1 MKILICDNLNQEV
14 YRELETIGDC
24 LDISKSDSKE
34 KDLTDHIKDS
44 EIVVIRSATK
54 LTKEVLD
61 NAEKLKIIAR
71 CGVGVDNVDLEFAKS
86 KNIFVTNSPS
96 ANLISVVELTVALII
111 SASRKLSL
119 ADAHLK
125 NGQWNRSEFLG
136 YELYGKTLGIVGFGK
151 AGRLVAERMK
161 SFGMSIVFYDPYVT
175 DWNGSEESLELDD
188 LLRTADVV
196 SIHVIKTK
204 DTENLISK
212 DKLDLLKQNSIIVNT
227 SRGGVLDEEYLM
239 ALLESEKIFGAGLDV
254 YSDEP
259 PENVDRYNGLNLV
272 TTPHIGASTNEAQ
285 LKAGLE
291 TIENI
296 KKILAG
302 DESVALQ
309 I

>member
-1 MKILICDNLNQEV
+1 MKILICDNLNQQV
-14 YRELETIGDC
+14 YKELETIGDC
-24 LDISKSDSKE
+24 VDISKSNSKD
-34 KDLTDHIKDS
+34 KDLANHIKDC

-61 NAEKLKIIAR
+61 KAEQLKIIAR
-71 CGVGVDNVDLEFAKS
+71 CGVGIDNVDLDFAKS
-86 KNIFVTNSPS
+86 KNIFVTNAPS

-119 ADAHLK
+119 ADSHLK
-125 NGQWNRSEFLG
+125 KGEWNRSEFLG

-151 AGRLVAERMK
+151 AGRLVADRMK

-175 DWNGSEESLELDD
+175 DWNGSEESVELDD

-212 DKLDLLKQNSIIVNT
+212 DMLDLLKPSSIIVNT
-227 SRGGVLDEEYLM
+227 SRGGVLDEDYLFE
-239 ALLESEKIFGAGLDV
+239 LLESEKIFGAGLDV
-254 YSDEP
+254 YSNEP
-259 PENVDRYNGLNLV
+259 PENEDRYNGLNLI

-285 LKAGLE
+285 LKVGLE

-302 DESVALQ
+302 DKSVAL
-309 I
+309 

>member
-1 MKILICDNLNQEV
+1 MKILICDNLNQQV
-14 YRELETIGDC
+14 YKELETIGDC
-24 LDISKSDSKE
+24 VDISKSNSRD
-34 KDLTDHIKDS
+34 KDLANHIKDC

-61 NAEKLKIIAR
+61 KAEQLKIIAR
-71 CGVGVDNVDLEFAKS
+71 CGVGIDNVDLDFAKS
-86 KNIFVTNSPS
+86 KSISVTNSPS

-111 SASRKLSL
+111 SVSRKLSL
-119 ADAHLK
+119 ADSHLK
-125 NGQWNRSEFLG
+125 KGEWNRSQFLG
-136 YELYGKTLGIVGFGK
+136 NELYGKTLGIVGFGK

-175 DWNGSEESLELDD
+175 DWNGSEESIKLDD

-212 DKLDLLKQNSIIVNT
+212 DMLDLLKPSSVIINT
-227 SRGGVLDEEYLM
+227 SRGGVLDEDYLFE
-239 ALLESEKIFGAGLDV
+239 LLESEKIFGAGLDV
-254 YSDEP
+254 YSNEP
-259 PENVDRYNGLNLV
+259 PKNVDRYNGLNLV

-302 DESVALQ
+302 DESVAL
-309 I
+309 

>member
-1 MKILICDNLNQEV
+1 MKILICDNLNQQV
-14 YRELETIGDC
+14 YKELETIGDC
-24 LDISKSDSKE
+24 VDISKSNSRD
-34 KDLTDHIKDS
+34 KDLANHIKDC

-61 NAEKLKIIAR
+61 KAEQLKIIAR
-71 CGVGVDNVDLEFAKS
+71 CGVGIDNVDLDFAKS
-86 KNIFVTNSPS
+86 KSIFVTNSPS

-111 SASRKLSL
+111 SVSRKLSL
-119 ADAHLK
+119 ADSHLK
-125 NGQWNRSEFLG
+125 KGEWNRSQFLG
-136 YELYGKTLGIVGFGK
+136 NELYGKTLGIVGFGK

-175 DWNGSEESLELDD
+175 DWNGSEESIKLDD

-212 DKLDLLKQNSIIVNT
+212 DMLDLLKPSSVIINT
-227 SRGGVLDEEYLM
+227 SRGGVLDEDYLFE
-239 ALLESEKIFGAGLDV
+239 LLESEKIFGAGLDV
-254 YSDEP
+254 YSNEP
-259 PENVDRYNGLNLV
+259 PKNVDRYNGLNLV
-272 TTPHIGASTNEAQ
+272 TTPHIGASTSEAQ

-302 DESVALQ
+302 DESVAL
-309 I
+309 

>member
-24 LDISKSDSKE
+24 LDISKSESKE
-34 KDLTDHIKDS
+34 KDLADHIKDS

-119 ADAHLK
+119 ADSHLK

-175 DWNGSEESLELDD
+175 DWNGSEESLDLDD
-188 LLRTADVV
+188 LLKTADVV

-212 DKLDLLKQNSIIVNT
+212 DKLDLLKPSSIIVNT
-227 SRGGVLDEEYLM
+227 SRGGVLDEDYLFE
-239 ALLESEKIFGAGLDV
+239 LLESEKIFGAGLDV
-254 YSDEP
+254 YSNEP

-302 DESVALQ
+302 DESVAL
-309 I
+309 

>member
-1 MKILICDNLNQEV
+1 MKILICDNLNQQA
-14 YRELETIGDC
+14 YKELETIGDC
-24 LDISKSDSKE
+24 VDISKSNSKD
-34 KDLTDHIKDS
+34 KDLANHIKDC
-44 EIVVIRSATK
+44 EIVVIRSSTK

-61 NAEKLKIIAR
+61 KAEQLKIIAR
-71 CGVGVDNVDLEFAKS
+71 CGVGIDNVDLDFAKS

-119 ADAHLK
+119 ADSHLK
-125 NGQWNRSEFLG
+125 KGEWNRSQFLG
-136 YELYGKTLGIVGFGK
+136 NELYGKTLGIVGFGK

-175 DWNGSEESLELDD
+175 AWNGSEESIKLDD

-212 DKLDLLKQNSIIVNT
+212 DMLDLLKPSSVIINT
-227 SRGGVLDEEYLM
+227 SRGGVLDEDYLFE
-239 ALLESEKIFGAGLDV
+239 LLESEKIFGAGLDV
-254 YSDEP
+254 YSNEP
-259 PENVDRYNGLNLV
+259 PKNVDRYNGLNLV

-302 DESVALQ
+302 DESVAL
-309 I
+309 

>member
-1 MKILICDNLNQEV
+1 MKILICDNLNQQV
-14 YRELETIGDC
+14 YKELETIGNC
-24 LDISKSDSKE
+24 VDISKSNSRD
-34 KDLTDHIKDS
+34 KDLANHIKDC

-61 NAEKLKIIAR
+61 KAEQLKIIAR
-71 CGVGVDNVDLEFAKS
+71 CGVGIDNVDLDFAKS
-86 KNIFVTNSPS
+86 KSIFVTNSPS

-111 SASRKLSL
+111 SVSRKLSL
-119 ADAHLK
+119 ADSHLK
-125 NGQWNRSEFLG
+125 KGEWNRSQFLG
-136 YELYGKTLGIVGFGK
+136 NELYGKTLGIVGFGK

-175 DWNGSEESLELDD
+175 DWNGSEESIKLDD

-212 DKLDLLKQNSIIVNT
+212 DMLDLLKPSSVIINT
-227 SRGGVLDEEYLM
+227 SRGGVLDEDYLFE
-239 ALLESEKIFGAGLDV
+239 LLESEKIFGAGLDV
-254 YSDEP
+254 YSNEP
-259 PENVDRYNGLNLV
+259 PKNVDRYNGLNLV

-302 DESVALQ
+302 DESVAL
-309 I
+309 

>member
-1 MKILICDNLNQEV
+1 MKILICDNLNQQV
-14 YRELETIGDC
+14 YKELETIGDC
-24 LDISKSDSKE
+24 VDISKSNSKD
-34 KDLTDHIKDS
+34 KDLANHIKDC

-61 NAEKLKIIAR
+61 KAEQLKIIAR
-71 CGVGVDNVDLEFAKS
+71 CGVGIDNVDLDFAKS
-86 KNIFVTNSPS
+86 KNIFVTNAPS

-119 ADAHLK
+119 ADSHLK
-125 NGQWNRSEFLG
+125 KGEWNRSEFLG

-151 AGRLVAERMK
+151 AGRLVADRMK

-175 DWNGSEESLELDD
+175 DWNGSEESVELDD

-212 DKLDLLKQNSIIVNT
+212 DMLDLLKPSSVIINT
-227 SRGGVLDEEYLM
+227 SRGGVLDEDYLFE
-239 ALLESEKIFGAGLDV
+239 LLESEKIFGAGLDV
-254 YSDEP
+254 YSNEP
-259 PENVDRYNGLNLV
+259 PKNVARYNGLNLV

-302 DESVALQ
+302 DESVAL
-309 I
+309 

>member
-1 MKILICDNLNQEV
+1 MKILICDNLNQQV
-14 YRELETIGDC
+14 YKELETIGDC
-24 LDISKSDSKE
+24 VDISKSNSRD
-34 KDLTDHIKDS
+34 KDLANHIKDC

-54 LTKEVLD
+54 LTKEVLEK
-61 NAEKLKIIAR
+61 AEQLKIIAR
-71 CGVGVDNVDLEFAKS
+71 CGVGIDNVDLDFAKS
-86 KNIFVTNSPS
+86 KSIFVTNSPS

-111 SASRKLSL
+111 SVSRKLSL
-119 ADAHLK
+119 ADSHLK
-125 NGQWNRSEFLG
+125 KGEWNRSQFLG
-136 YELYGKTLGIVGFGK
+136 NELYGKTLGIVGFGK

-175 DWNGSEESLELDD
+175 DWNGSEESIKLDD

-212 DKLDLLKQNSIIVNT
+212 DMLDLLKPSSVIINT
-227 SRGGVLDEEYLM
+227 SRGGVLDEDYLFE
-239 ALLESEKIFGAGLDV
+239 LLESEKIFGAGLDV
-254 YSDEP
+254 YSNEP
-259 PENVDRYNGLNLV
+259 PKNVDRYNGLNLV

-302 DESVALQ
+302 DESVAL
-309 I
+309 

>member
-1 MKILICDNLNQEV
+1 MKILICDNLNQKV
-14 YRELETIGDC
+14 YKELETIGDC

-125 NGQWNRSEFLG
+125 NGEWNRSEFLG

-175 DWNGSEESLELDD
+175 DWSGSEESLELDD

-227 SRGGVLDEEYLM
+227 SRGGVLDEEYLL

-254 YSDEP
+254 YSNEP

-272 TTPHIGASTNEAQ
+272 STPHIGASTNEAQ

>member
-1 MKILICDNLNQEV
+1 MKILICDNLNQQV
-14 YRELETIGDC
+14 YKELETIGDC
-24 LDISKSDSKE
+24 VDISKSNSKD
-34 KDLTDHIKDS
+34 KDLANHIKDC

-61 NAEKLKIIAR
+61 KAEQLKIIAR
-71 CGVGVDNVDLEFAKS
+71 CGVGIDNVDLDFAKS

-111 SASRKLSL
+111 SVSRKLSL
-119 ADAHLK
+119 ADSHLK
-125 NGQWNRSEFLG
+125 KGEWNRSQFLG
-136 YELYGKTLGIVGFGK
+136 NELYGKTLGIVGFGK

-175 DWNGSEESLELDD
+175 DWNGSEESIKLDD

-212 DKLDLLKQNSIIVNT
+212 DMLDLLKPSSVIINT
-227 SRGGVLDEEYLM
+227 SRGGVLDEDYLFE
-239 ALLESEKIFGAGLDV
+239 LLESEKIFGAGLDV
-254 YSDEP
+254 YSNEP
-259 PENVDRYNGLNLV
+259 PKNVDRYNGLNLV

-302 DESVALQ
+302 DESVAL
-309 I
+309 

>member
-24 LDISKSDSKE
+24 LDISKSESKE
-34 KDLTDHIKDS
+34 KDLAHHIKDS

-254 YSDEP
+254 YSNEP

>member
-1 MKILICDNLNQEV
+1 MKILICDNLNQKV
-14 YRELETIGDC
+14 YKELETIGDC

-161 SFGMSIVFYDPYVT
+161 SFGMLIVFYDPYVT

-227 SRGGVLDEEYLM
+227 SRGGVLDEEYLL

-254 YSDEP
+254 YSNEP

>member
-1 MKILICDNLNQEV
+1 MKILICDNLNQQV
-14 YRELETIGDC
+14 FKELETIGDC
-24 LDISKSDSKE
+24 LDISKSASKE
-34 KDLTDHIKDS
+34 EDLSNQIKDC

-61 NAEKLKIIAR
+61 KAEKLKIIAR
-71 CGVGVDNVDLEFAKS
+71 CGVGVDNVDLDFAKS

-119 ADAHLK
+119 ADLHLK
-125 NGQWNRSEFLG
+125 NGEWNRSEFLG
-136 YELYGKTLGIVGFGK
+136 FELYGKTLGIVGFGK

-175 DWNGSEESLELDD
+175 DWNGSEESIELDD

-212 DKLDLLKQNSIIVNT
+212 DKLDLLKPNSIIVNT
-227 SRGGVLDEEYLM
+227 SRGGVLDENYLFE
-239 ALLESEKIFGAGLDV
+239 LLESEKIFGAGLDV
-254 YSDEP
+254 YSNEP
-259 PENVDRYNGLNLV
+259 PKNVNRYNGLNLV

-291 TIENI
+291 TVKNI

-302 DESVALQ
+302 DESVAL
-309 I
+309 

>member
-1 MKILICDNLNQEV
+1 MKILICDNLNQQV
-14 YRELETIGDC
+14 YKELETIGDC
-24 LDISKSDSKE
+24 FDISKSASKDE
-34 KDLTDHIKDS
+34 DLANHIKDS

-61 NAEKLKIIAR
+61 KAEQLKIIAR
-71 CGVGVDNVDLEFAKS
+71 CGVGIDNVDLDFAKS
-86 KNIFVTNSPS
+86 KSIFVTNSPS

-111 SASRKLSL
+111 SVSRKLSL
-119 ADAHLK
+119 ADSHLK
-125 NGQWNRSEFLG
+125 KGEWNRSQFLG
-136 YELYGKTLGIVGFGK
+136 NELYGKTLGIVGFGK

-175 DWNGSEESLELDD
+175 DWNGSEESIKLDD

-212 DKLDLLKQNSIIVNT
+212 DMLDLLKPSSVIINT
-227 SRGGVLDEEYLM
+227 SRGGVLDEDYLFE
-239 ALLESEKIFGAGLDV
+239 LLESEKIFGAGLDV
-254 YSDEP
+254 YSNEP
-259 PENVDRYNGLNLV
+259 PKNVDRYNGLNLV

-302 DESVALQ
+302 DESVAL
-309 I
+309 

>member
-1 MKILICDNLNQEV
+1 MKILICDNLNQQV
-14 YRELETIGDC
+14 YKELETIGDC
-24 LDISKSDSKE
+24 FDISKSASKDE
-34 KDLTDHIKDS
+34 DLANHIKDS

-61 NAEKLKIIAR
+61 EAEQLKIIAR
-71 CGVGVDNVDLEFAKS
+71 CGVGIDNVDLDFAKS
-86 KNIFVTNSPS
+86 KNIFVTNAPS

-119 ADAHLK
+119 ADSHLK
-125 NGQWNRSEFLG
+125 KGEWNRSEFLG

-151 AGRLVAERMK
+151 AGRLVADRMK

-175 DWNGSEESLELDD
+175 DWNGSEESVELDD

-212 DKLDLLKQNSIIVNT
+212 DMLDLLKPSSIIVNT
-227 SRGGVLDEEYLM
+227 SRGGVLDEDYLFE
-239 ALLESEKIFGAGLDV
+239 LLESKKIFGAGLDV
-254 YSDEP
+254 YSNEP

-302 DESVALQ
+302 DESVAL
-309 I
+309 

>member
-1 MKILICDNLNQEV
+1 MKILICDNLNQQV
-14 YRELETIGDC
+14 YKELESIGDC
-24 LDISKSDSKE
+24 VDISKSNSKD
-34 KDLTDHIKDS
+34 KDLANHIKDC

-61 NAEKLKIIAR
+61 KAEQLKIIAR
-71 CGVGVDNVDLEFAKS
+71 CGVGIDNVDLDFAKS

-111 SASRKLSL
+111 SVSRKLSL
-119 ADAHLK
+119 ADSHLK
-125 NGQWNRSEFLG
+125 KGEWNRSQFLG
-136 YELYGKTLGIVGFGK
+136 NELYGKTLGIVGFGK

-175 DWNGSEESLELDD
+175 DWNGSEESIKLDD

-212 DKLDLLKQNSIIVNT
+212 DMLDLLKPSSVIINT
-227 SRGGVLDEEYLM
+227 SRGGVLDEDYLFE
-239 ALLESEKIFGAGLDV
+239 LLESEKIFGAGLDV
-254 YSDEP
+254 YSNEP
-259 PENVDRYNGLNLV
+259 PKNVDRYNGLNLV

-302 DESVALQ
+302 DESVAL
-309 I
+309 

>member
-1 MKILICDNLNQEV
+1 MKILICDNLNQQV
-14 YRELETIGDC
+14 YKELETIGDC
-24 LDISKSDSKE
+24 VDISKSNSRD
-34 KDLTDHIKDS
+34 KDLANHIKDC

-61 NAEKLKIIAR
+61 KAEQLKIIAR
-71 CGVGVDNVDLEFAKS
+71 CGVGIDNVDLDFAKS
-86 KNIFVTNSPS
+86 KNIFVTNAPS

-119 ADAHLK
+119 ADSHLK
-125 NGQWNRSEFLG
+125 KGEWNRSEFLG
-136 YELYGKTLGIVGFGK
+136 NELYGKTLGIVGFGK

-175 DWNGSEESLELDD
+175 DWNGSEESIKLDD

-212 DKLDLLKQNSIIVNT
+212 DMLDLLKPSSVIINT
-227 SRGGVLDEEYLM
+227 SRGGVLDEDYLFE
-239 ALLESEKIFGAGLDV
+239 LLESEKIFGAGLDV
-254 YSDEP
+254 YSNEP
-259 PENVDRYNGLNLV
+259 PKNVDRYNGLNLV

-302 DESVALQ
+302 DESVAL
-309 I
+309 

>member
-1 MKILICDNLNQEV
+1 MKILICDNLNQQV
-14 YRELETIGDC
+14 YKELETIGDC
-24 LDISKSDSKE
+24 FDISKSASKDE
-34 KDLTDHIKDS
+34 DLANHIKDS

-61 NAEKLKIIAR
+61 KAEQLKIIAR
-71 CGVGVDNVDLEFAKS
+71 CGVGIDNVDLDFAKS
-86 KNIFVTNSPS
+86 KNIFVTNAPS

-119 ADAHLK
+119 ADSHLK
-125 NGQWNRSEFLG
+125 KGEWNRSEFLG

-151 AGRLVAERMK
+151 AGRLVADRMK

-175 DWNGSEESLELDD
+175 DWNGSEESVELDD

-212 DKLDLLKQNSIIVNT
+212 DMLDLLKPSSIIVNT
-227 SRGGVLDEEYLM
+227 SRGGVLDEDYLFE
-239 ALLESEKIFGAGLDV
+239 LLESEKIFGAGLDV
-254 YSDEP
+254 YLNEP

-302 DESVALQ
+302 DESVAL
-309 I
+309 

>member
-1 MKILICDNLNQEV
+1 MKILICDNLNQQV
-14 YRELETIGDC
+14 YKELETIGDC
-24 LDISKSDSKE
+24 VDISKSNSKD
-34 KDLTDHIKDS
+34 KDLANHIKDC

-61 NAEKLKIIAR
+61 KAEQLKIIAR
-71 CGVGVDNVDLEFAKS
+71 CGVGIDNVDLDFAKS
-86 KNIFVTNSPS
+86 KNIFVTNAPS

-119 ADAHLK
+119 ADSHLK
-125 NGQWNRSEFLG
+125 KGEWNRSEFLG

-151 AGRLVAERMK
+151 AGRLVADRMK

-175 DWNGSEESLELDD
+175 DWNGSEESVELDN

-196 SIHVIKTK
+196 SIHVIKSK

-212 DKLDLLKQNSIIVNT
+212 DMLDLLKPSSIIVNT
-227 SRGGVLDEEYLM
+227 SRGGVLDEDYLFE
-239 ALLESEKIFGAGLDV
+239 LLESEKIFGAGLDV
-254 YSDEP
+254 YSNEP
-259 PENVDRYNGLNLV
+259 PKNVDRYNGLNLV

-302 DESVALQ
+302 DESVAL
-309 I
+309 

>member
-1 MKILICDNLNQEV
+1 MKILICDNLNQQV
-14 YRELETIGDC
+14 YKELETIGDC
-24 LDISKSDSKE
+24 FDISKSASKDE
-34 KDLTDHIKDS
+34 DLANHIKDS

-61 NAEKLKIIAR
+61 KAEQLKIIAR
-71 CGVGVDNVDLEFAKS
+71 CGVGIDNVDLDFAKS
-86 KNIFVTNSPS
+86 KNIFVTNAPS

-119 ADAHLK
+119 ADSHLK
-125 NGQWNRSEFLG
+125 KGEWNRSEFLG
-136 YELYGKTLGIVGFGK
+136 NELYGKTLGIVGFGK

-175 DWNGSEESLELDD
+175 DWNGSEESIELDD

-212 DKLDLLKQNSIIVNT
+212 DMLDLLKPSSIIVNT
-227 SRGGVLDEEYLM
+227 SRGGVLDEDYLFE
-239 ALLESEKIFGAGLDV
+239 LLESEKIFGAGLDV
-254 YSDEP
+254 YSNEP

-302 DESVALQ
+302 DESVAL
-309 I
+309 

>member
-1 MKILICDNLNQEV
+1 MKILICDNLNQQV
-14 YRELETIGDC
+14 YKELETIGDC
-24 LDISKSDSKE
+24 VDISKSNSKD
-34 KDLTDHIKDS
+34 KDLANHIKDC

-61 NAEKLKIIAR
+61 KAEQLKIIAR
-71 CGVGVDNVDLEFAKS
+71 CGVGIDNVDLDFAKS
-86 KNIFVTNSPS
+86 KNIFVTNAPS

-111 SASRKLSL
+111 SVSRKLSL
-119 ADAHLK
+119 ADSHLK
-125 NGQWNRSEFLG
+125 KGEWNRSQFLG
-136 YELYGKTLGIVGFGK
+136 NELYGKTLGIVGFGK

-175 DWNGSEESLELDD
+175 DWNGSEESIKLDD

-212 DKLDLLKQNSIIVNT
+212 DMLDLLKPSSVIINT
-227 SRGGVLDEEYLM
+227 SRGGVLDEDYLFE
-239 ALLESEKIFGAGLDV
+239 LLESEKIFGAGLDV
-254 YSDEP
+254 YSNEP
-259 PENVDRYNGLNLV
+259 PKNVDRYNGLNLV

-302 DESVALQ
+302 DESVAL
-309 I
+309 

>member
-1 MKILICDNLNQEV
+1 MKILICDNLNQQV
-14 YRELETIGDC
+14 YKELETIGDC
-24 LDISKSDSKE
+24 FDISKSASKDE
-34 KDLTDHIKDS
+34 DLANHIKDS

-61 NAEKLKIIAR
+61 KAEQLKIIAR
-71 CGVGVDNVDLEFAKS
+71 CGVGIDNVDLDFAKS
-86 KNIFVTNSPS
+86 KNIFVTNAPS

-119 ADAHLK
+119 ADSHLK
-125 NGQWNRSEFLG
+125 KGEWNRSEFLG
-136 YELYGKTLGIVGFGK
+136 NELYGKTLGIVGFGK

-175 DWNGSEESLELDD
+175 DWNGSEESIELDD

-212 DKLDLLKQNSIIVNT
+212 DMLDLLKPSSVIINT
-227 SRGGVLDEEYLM
+227 SRGGVLDEDYLFE
-239 ALLESEKIFGAGLDV
+239 LLESEKIFGAGLDV
-254 YSDEP
+254 YSNEP
-259 PENVDRYNGLNLV
+259 PKNVDRYNGLNLV

-302 DESVALQ
+302 DESVAL
-309 I
+309 

>member
-1 MKILICDNLNQEV
+1 MKILICDNLNQHV
-14 YRELETIGDC
+14 YKELETIGDC
-24 LDISKSDSKE
+24 LDISKSASKDE
-34 KDLTDHIKDS
+34 DLANHIKDS
-44 EIVVIRSATK
+44 EIVLIRSATK
-54 LTKEVLD
+54 LTKEVLVK
-61 NAEKLKIIAR
+61 AEKLKIIAR
-71 CGVGVDNVDLEFAKS
+71 CGVGIDNVDLDFAKS
-86 KNIFVTNSPS
+86 KNIFVTNAPS

-119 ADAHLK
+119 ADSQLK
-125 NGQWNRSEFLG
+125 KGEWNRSEFLG

-151 AGRLVAERMK
+151 AGRLVADRMK

-175 DWNGSEESLELDD
+175 DWNGSEESVELDN

-212 DKLDLLKQNSIIVNT
+212 DMLDLLKPSSIIVNT
-227 SRGGVLDEEYLM
+227 SRGGVLDEDYLFE
-239 ALLESEKIFGAGLDV
+239 LLESEKIFGAGLDV
-254 YSDEP
+254 YSNEP
-259 PENVDRYNGLNLV
+259 PDNVERYNSLNLV
-272 TTPHIGASTNEAQ
+272 TTPHIGASTYEAQ

-302 DESVALQ
+302 DESVAL
-309 I
+309 

>member
-1 MKILICDNLNQEV
+1 MKILICDNLNQHV
-14 YRELETIGDC
+14 YKELETIGDC
-24 LDISKSDSKE
+24 LDISKSASKDE
-34 KDLTDHIKDS
+34 DLANHIKDS
-44 EIVVIRSATK
+44 EIVLIRSATK
-54 LTKEVLD
+54 LTKEVLVK
-61 NAEKLKIIAR
+61 AEKLKIIAR
-71 CGVGVDNVDLEFAKS
+71 CGVGIDNVDLDFAKS
-86 KNIFVTNSPS
+86 KNIFVTNAPS

-119 ADAHLK
+119 ADSHLK
-125 NGQWNRSEFLG
+125 KGEWNRSEFLG

-151 AGRLVAERMK
+151 AGRLVADRMK

-175 DWNGSEESLELDD
+175 DWNGSEESVELDD

-212 DKLDLLKQNSIIVNT
+212 DMLDLLKPSSIIVNT
-227 SRGGVLDEEYLM
+227 SRGGVLDEDYLFE
-239 ALLESEKIFGAGLDV
+239 LLESEKIFGAGLDV
-254 YSDEP
+254 YSNEP
-259 PENVDRYNGLNLV
+259 PENVDRYSGLNLV

-302 DESVALQ
+302 DESVAL
-309 I
+309 

>member
-1 MKILICDNLNQEV
+1 MKILICDNLNQQV
-14 YRELETIGDC
+14 YKELETIGDC
-24 LDISKSDSKE
+24 VDISKSNSRD
-34 KDLTDHIKDS
+34 KDLANHIKDC

-61 NAEKLKIIAR
+61 KAEQLKIIAR
-71 CGVGVDNVDLEFAKS
+71 CGVGIDNVDLDFAKS
-86 KNIFVTNSPS
+86 KSIFVTNSPS

-119 ADAHLK
+119 ADSHLK
-125 NGQWNRSEFLG
+125 KGEWNRSEFLG

-161 SFGMSIVFYDPYVT
+161 SFGMSIVFYDPYVM
-175 DWNGSEESLELDD
+175 DWNGSEESVELDD

-212 DKLDLLKQNSIIVNT
+212 EMLDLLKPSSIIVNT
-227 SRGGVLDEEYLM
+227 SRGGVLDEDYLFE
-239 ALLESEKIFGAGLDV
+239 LLESEKIFGAGLDV
-254 YSDEP
+254 YSNEP

-302 DESVALQ
+302 DESVAL
-309 I
+309 

>member
-1 MKILICDNLNQEV
+1 MKILICDNLNQQV
-14 YRELETIGDC
+14 YKELETIGDC
-24 LDISKSDSKE
+24 VDISKSNSRD
-34 KDLTDHIKDS
+34 KDLANHIKDC

-61 NAEKLKIIAR
+61 KAEQLKIIAR
-71 CGVGVDNVDLEFAKS
+71 CGVGIDNVDLDFAKS
-86 KNIFVTNSPS
+86 KSIFVTNSPS

-111 SASRKLSL
+111 SVSRKLSL
-119 ADAHLK
+119 ADSHLK
-125 NGQWNRSEFLG
+125 KGEWNRSQFLG
-136 YELYGKTLGIVGFGK
+136 NELYGKTLGIVGFGK

-175 DWNGSEESLELDD
+175 DWNGSEESIKLDD

-212 DKLDLLKQNSIIVNT
+212 DMLDLLKPSSIIINT
-227 SRGGVLDEEYLM
+227 SRGGVLDEDYLLE
-239 ALLESEKIFGAGLDV
+239 LLESEKIFGAGLDV
-254 YSDEP
+254 YSNEP
-259 PENVDRYNGLNLV
+259 PKNVDRYNGLNLV

-302 DESVALQ
+302 DESVAL
-309 I
+309 

>member
-1 MKILICDNLNQEV
+1 M
-14 YRELETIGDC
+14 
-24 LDISKSDSKE
+24 
-34 KDLTDHIKDS
+34 
-44 EIVVIRSATK
+44 
-54 LTKEVLD
+54 
-61 NAEKLKIIAR
+61 EKLKIIAR

-227 SRGGVLDEEYLM
+227 SRGGVLDEEYLL

-254 YSDEP
+254 YSNEP

>member
-1 MKILICDNLNQEV
+1 MKILICDNLNQQV
-14 YRELETIGDC
+14 YKELETIGDC
-24 LDISKSDSKE
+24 VDISQSNSRD
-34 KDLTDHIKDS
+34 KDLANHIKDC

-61 NAEKLKIIAR
+61 KAEQLKIIAR
-71 CGVGVDNVDLEFAKS
+71 CGVGIDNVDLDFAKS
-86 KNIFVTNSPS
+86 KSIFVTNSPS

-111 SASRKLSL
+111 SVSRKLSL
-119 ADAHLK
+119 ADSHLK
-125 NGQWNRSEFLG
+125 KGEWNRSQFLG
-136 YELYGKTLGIVGFGK
+136 NELYGKTLGIVGFGK

-175 DWNGSEESLELDD
+175 AWNGSEESIKLDD

-212 DKLDLLKQNSIIVNT
+212 DMLDLLKPSSVIINT
-227 SRGGVLDEEYLM
+227 SRGGVLDEDYLFE
-239 ALLESEKIFGAGLDV
+239 LLESEKIFGAGLDV
-254 YSDEP
+254 YSNEP
-259 PENVDRYNGLNLV
+259 PDNVERYNSLNLV
-272 TTPHIGASTNEAQ
+272 TTPHIGASTYEAQ

-302 DESVALQ
+302 DGSVAL
-309 I
+309 

>member
-1 MKILICDNLNQEV
+1 MKILICDNLNQQV
-14 YRELETIGDC
+14 YKELETIGDC
-24 LDISKSDSKE
+24 VDISKSNSRD
-34 KDLTDHIKDS
+34 KDLANHIKDC

-61 NAEKLKIIAR
+61 KAEQLKIIAR
-71 CGVGVDNVDLEFAKS
+71 CGVGIDNVDLDFAKS

-119 ADAHLK
+119 ADSHLK
-125 NGQWNRSEFLG
+125 KGEWNRSEFLG

-175 DWNGSEESLELDD
+175 DWNGSEESIKLDD

-212 DKLDLLKQNSIIVNT
+212 DMLDLLKPSSVIINT
-227 SRGGVLDEEYLM
+227 SRGGVLDEDYLFE
-239 ALLESEKIFGAGLDV
+239 LLESEKIFGAGLDV
-254 YSDEP
+254 YSNEP
-259 PENVDRYNGLNLV
+259 PKNVDRYNGLNLV

-302 DESVALQ
+302 DESVAL
-309 I
+309 

>member
-1 MKILICDNLNQEV
+1 MKILICDNLNQQV
-14 YRELETIGDC
+14 YKELETIGDC
-24 LDISKSDSKE
+24 VDISKSNSRD
-34 KDLTDHIKDS
+34 KDLANHIKDC

-61 NAEKLKIIAR
+61 KAEQLKIIAR
-71 CGVGVDNVDLEFAKS
+71 CGVGIDNVDLDFAKS
-86 KNIFVTNSPS
+86 KSIFVTNSPS

-111 SASRKLSL
+111 SVSRKLSL
-119 ADAHLK
+119 ADSHLK
-125 NGQWNRSEFLG
+125 KGEWNRSQFLG
-136 YELYGKTLGIVGFGK
+136 NELYGKTLGIVGFGK

-175 DWNGSEESLELDD
+175 DWNGSEESIKLDD

-212 DKLDLLKQNSIIVNT
+212 DMLDLLKPSSVIINT
-227 SRGGVLDEEYLM
+227 SRGGVLDEDYLFE
-239 ALLESEKIFGAGLDV
+239 LLESEKIFGAGLDV
-254 YSDEP
+254 YSNEP
-259 PENVDRYNGLNLV
+259 PKNVDRYKGLNLV

-302 DESVALQ
+302 DESVAL
-309 I
+309 

>member
-1 MKILICDNLNQEV
+1 MKILICDNLNQQV
-14 YRELETIGDC
+14 YKELETIGDC
-24 LDISKSDSKE
+24 VDISKSNSKD
-34 KDLTDHIKDS
+34 KDLANHIKDC

-61 NAEKLKIIAR
+61 EAEQLKIIAR
-71 CGVGVDNVDLEFAKS
+71 CGVGIDNVDLDFAKS
-86 KNIFVTNSPS
+86 KNIFITNSPS

-111 SASRKLSL
+111 SVSRKLSL
-119 ADAHLK
+119 ADSHLK
-125 NGQWNRSEFLG
+125 KGEWNRTQFLG
-136 YELYGKTLGIVGFGK
+136 NELYGKTLGIVGFGK

-175 DWNGSEESLELDD
+175 DWNGSEESIKLDD

-212 DKLDLLKQNSIIVNT
+212 DMLDLLKPSSVIINT
-227 SRGGVLDEEYLM
+227 SRGGVLDEDYLFE
-239 ALLESEKIFGAGLDV
+239 LLESEKIFGAGLDV
-254 YSDEP
+254 YSNEP
-259 PENVDRYNGLNLV
+259 PKNVDRYNGLNLV

-302 DESVALQ
+302 DESVAL
-309 I
+309 